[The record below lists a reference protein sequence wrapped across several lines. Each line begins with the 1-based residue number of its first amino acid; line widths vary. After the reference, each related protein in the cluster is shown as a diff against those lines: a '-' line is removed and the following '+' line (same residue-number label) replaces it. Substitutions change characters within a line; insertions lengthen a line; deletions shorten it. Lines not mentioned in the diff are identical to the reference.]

1 MRNIPIVAI
10 SMPDEDLAKLERL
23 QKEGGFSNRS
33 EVVRHALQ
41 SLLAEHRSMEGY
53 SGDVTLVVTTMI
65 APGGK
70 GSQLSKIQHMHNRLI
85 SAMMHAHS
93 RDGACVEIMVVNGE
107 ANEARQFV
115 QKVRALKQVVRVQ
128 VSLAGK

>member
-1 MRNIPIVAI
+1 MRTIPIVAI

-41 SLLAEHRSMEGY
+41 SLLEEHRSLEGY

-70 GSQLSKIQHMHNRLI
+70 GGQLSRVQHTHNDLI

-93 RDGACVEIMVVNGE
+93 MDGACVEIMVVNGE
-107 ANEARQFV
+107 ANEARQFI
-115 QKVRALKQVVRVQ
+115 QKVRALKQVIRVQ
-128 VSLAGK
+128 VSLAGT

>member
-1 MRNIPIVAI
+1 MRIIPIVAI

-41 SLLAEHRSMEGY
+41 SLLEEHRSLEGY

-70 GSQLSKIQHMHNRLI
+70 GSQLSRIQHTHNSLI

-93 RDGACVEIMVVNGE
+93 MDGACVEIMVVNGE

>member
-1 MRNIPIVAI
+1 MRTIPIVAI
-10 SMPDEDLAKLERL
+10 SMPDEDLAKLKRL

-41 SLLAEHRSMEGY
+41 SLLEEHRSLEGY

-70 GSQLSKIQHMHNRLI
+70 GGQLSQIQHSHNSLI

-93 RDGACVEIMVVNGE
+93 MDGACVEIMVVNGE

-128 VSLAGK
+128 VSLAGT

>member
-1 MRNIPIVAI
+1 
-10 SMPDEDLAKLERL
+10 MPDEDLAKLERL

-41 SLLAEHRSMEGY
+41 SLLEEHRSLEGY

-70 GSQLSKIQHMHNRLI
+70 GGQLSGVQHTHNDLI

-93 RDGACVEIMVVNGE
+93 MDGACVEIMVVNGE

-115 QKVRALKQVVRVQ
+115 QKVRALKQVIRVQ
-128 VSLAGK
+128 VSLAGT

>member
-1 MRNIPIVAI
+1 VNTIPIVAI

-41 SLLAEHRSMEGY
+41 SLLAEHRSLEEY
-53 SGDVTLVVTTMI
+53 SGDVTLVVTMMMG
-65 APGGK
+65 PGGK
-70 GSQLSKIQHMHNRLI
+70 GGQLNKIQHMHNNLI

-93 RDGACVEIMVVNGE
+93 RDGACVEIMVVNGK
-107 ANEARQFV
+107 ANEARKFV

>member
-1 MRNIPIVAI
+1 MRTIPIVAI
-10 SMPDEDLAKLERL
+10 SMPDEDLAKLVKL

-41 SLLAEHRSMEGY
+41 SLLAEHRSLERY

-70 GSQLSKIQHMHNRLI
+70 GGQLSKIQHMHNSLI

-107 ANEARQFV
+107 ANEARQFI

-128 VSLAGK
+128 VNLAGK